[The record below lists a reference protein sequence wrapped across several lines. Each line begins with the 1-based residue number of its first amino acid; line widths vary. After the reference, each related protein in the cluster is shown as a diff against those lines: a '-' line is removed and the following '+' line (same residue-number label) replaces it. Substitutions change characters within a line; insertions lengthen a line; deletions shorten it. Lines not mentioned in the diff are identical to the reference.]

1 MAKVLLPVLIALLLL
16 PVSAMAQDGPTAPA
30 LPANVVAEP
39 ICFMLVNQAPY
50 RVYGTFGTDY
60 YTNPETGQK
69 ARHRS
74 NFRLEEAGTKDPEK
88 GYPLDQAEFCSYG
101 PFYPDQKLDLVIRT
115 LVPIFSCKT
124 KIDQGPIIIT
134 GVRKPEGGTDT
145 KAACF
150 E

>member
-1 MAKVLLPVLIALLLL
+1 MKRVLTLGFLALILS
-16 PVSAMAQDGPTAPA
+16 PFESSAQEI
-30 LPANVVAEP
+30 VQEP
-39 ICFMLVNQAPY
+39 ICFTVVNQAPY
-50 RVYGTFGTDY
+50 KVYGNFGTDY
-60 YTNPETGQK
+60 YTAEDGTK

-74 NFRLEEAGTKDPEK
+74 NFRLDEAGSKDPEK
-88 GYPLDQAEFCSYG
+88 GFPLDSAEFCSYG
-101 PFYPDQKLDLVIRT
+101 PFYEGRKLDLVLRT

-145 KAACF
+145 KAACL